1 MLEAIRE
8 ARPGRLTDGGGP
20 ARERSEA
27 LDEALRDLMGSAL
40 GPSPSVALAA
50 VGGYGRGELSPFSD
64 IDLLVLAPAG
74 SETTP
79 ATVRGLLY
87 PLWDA
92 GFEVGHAV
100 RTPKETVERA
110 SADLDTATS
119 ILSARWIAGD
129 RDLFDE
135 LIDRRTRWLMR
146 DAKKLARRIVDS
158 TRRRHG
164 RVERA
169 GWVLAPDLK
178 EDVGGLR
185 DVHRLRWLGALSDSS
200 ATPAPLAHAESVL
213 LAAREALHAET
224 GRRQDRIRIDLQT
237 AVARRLGLNEEDG
250 ASRLMHEIHSSAR
263 TIEHAGALFEQEL
276 LAPLLGGPK
285 RSGFARILSSSTR
298 VDDGVLRVARAADT
312 SVAAATELIAERAHI
327 DAAVEAQTITWLTLI
342 FETASPGPWD
352 GRTREAFF
360 RLLRGPHVVD
370 ALELLEHT
378 GGWPALMPEWSRVR
392 ALAQHDPY
400 HRYTVDGHLFV
411 ATGEV
416 ARVLE
421 QDAVARIAAREAGDL
436 DDLRLAALL
445 HDVGKGSGRDHSEE
459 GEELARAICTRIGLS
474 AERIQRV
481 AALVRH
487 HLTLVDTATRRNLDD
502 GEVISSVAE
511 AVGDPIRLR
520 LLYILSI
527 ADGRATGPD
536 GWSEWKGA
544 LLRELYKKT
553 LAALETGALPVRS
566 DVKAKAEEVEAYEPS
581 LAGRALDVLETL
593 PRSYL
598 SSTHL
603 PDIVDDVK
611 LLLQAPARGELR
623 YRVDDGT
630 EPGEAALTICVA
642 DRPGALARTA
652 GVLAM
657 HRLSVLR
664 AQAFSTTAGLALERF
679 MVGRTGQERW
689 QAIAADLEAVFSGRL
704 ALEARLD
711 RKIRDYGA
719 APASDPDVRV
729 LQDASQHSTVIEVRA
744 ADAIGLLYGI
754 TAALGE
760 LDLDIHVAKID
771 TLGERVVDVF
781 YVRTGWGTKL
791 NDEQTD
797 EVKRAIRHRLQRL
810 YNR

>member
-185 DVHRLRWLGALSDSS
+185 DVHRLRWLWALSDSS

-327 DAAVEAQTITWLTLI
+327 DAAVEVQTIAWLTSI
-342 FETASPGPWD
+342 FETASPDPWD

-744 ADAIGLLYGI
+744 FDAIGLLYGI

-791 NDEQTD
+791 NEEQTD

>member
-1 MLEAIRE
+1 MLAAIRE
-8 ARPGRLTDGGGP
+8 ARLLRLSDGAGP
-20 ARERSEA
+20 ARERSQA
-27 LDEALRDLMGSAL
+27 LDEALRDLVGSAL
-40 GPSPSVALAA
+40 GASPPVALVA
-50 VGGYGRGELSPFSD
+50 VGGYGRSELSHFSD
-64 IDLLVLAPAG
+64 IDLLFLVPTG
-74 SETTP
+74 SETSP
-79 ATVRGLLY
+79 ATIRGLLY

-100 RTPKETVERA
+100 RTPKETIERA
-110 SADLDTATS
+110 AGDLDTATS
-119 ILSARWIAGD
+119 ILSARWVAGA
-129 RDLFDE
+129 RPLFEE
-135 LIDRRTRWLMR
+135 LLDRRARWISR
-146 DAKKLARRIVDS
+146 DAKKIARRIIDS
-158 TRRRHG
+158 TKRRHE

-185 DVHRLRWLGALSDSS
+185 DVHRLRWLSTLAANDAL
-200 ATPAPLAHAESVL
+200 PAPLAEAEGVL
-213 LAAREALHAET
+213 MATREALHAAL
-224 GRRQDRIRIDLQT
+224 GRRHDRMRIDLQKQ
-237 AVARRLGLNEEDG
+237 VAERLGLADDDG
-250 ASRLMHEIHSSAR
+250 ATRLMHEIHSSAR
-263 TIEHAGALFEQEL
+263 RIEHQGTLLEQQL
-276 LAPLLGGPK
+276 LAPILGGPR
-285 RSGFARILSSSTR
+285 RSGFARVLTSSTR
-298 VDDGVLRVARAADT
+298 VDDGTLVVARDAVRDLPTALELVAQRAHLHVPIAAD
-312 SVAAATELIAERAHI
+312 AIE
-327 DAAVEAQTITWLTLI
+327 WLTTT
-342 FETASPGPWD
+342 FEGATTEPWQP
-352 GRTREAFF
+352 RSRAAFF
-360 RLLRGPHVVD
+360 HLLRGPHVVD
-370 ALELLEHT
+370 ALELLDHT
-378 GGWPALMPEWSRVR
+378 GAWPSLMPEWAQVR

-411 ATGEV
+411 AVGEID
-416 ARVLE
+416 
-421 QDAVARIAAREAGDL
+421 DAIESDPVARIAAEEAGDL

-445 HDVGKGSGRDHSEE
+445 HDVGKGSGRDHSVE
-459 GEELARAICTRIGLS
+459 GEEIARAICRRMGLES
-474 AERIQRV
+474 ERVQRV

-502 GEVISSVAE
+502 GDVIAAVAD
-511 AVGDPIRLR
+511 AVGDPLHLR

-536 GWSEWKGA
+536 GWSDWKAA
-544 LLRELYKKT
+544 LLRDLYKKT
-553 LAALETGALPVRS
+553 LIALETGALPVRS

-603 PDIVDDVK
+603 PDIVDDVR
-611 LLLQAPARGELR
+611 LLLQAPARGQLR

-630 EPGEAALTICVA
+630 EPEETALTICVA

-664 AQAFSTTAGLALERF
+664 AQAFSTSGGVALERF
-679 MVGRTGQERW
+679 IVGRGPHSWDE
-689 QAIAADLEAVFSGRL
+689 IANDLEAVFSGRL

-711 RKIRDYGA
+711 RKIRDYEAGA
-719 APASDPDVRV
+719 VIEPDVRV
-729 LQDASQHSTVIEVRA
+729 LQEASEHSTVIEVRTS
-744 ADAIGLLYGI
+744 DAIGLLYGI

-791 NDEQTD
+791 TGDQID
-797 EVKRAIRHRLQRL
+797 EVDRAIRHRLRRL
-810 YNR
+810 YSA

>member
-1 MLEAIRE
+1 
-8 ARPGRLTDGGGP
+8 
-20 ARERSEA
+20 
-27 LDEALRDLMGSAL
+27 MGSAL

-100 RTPKETVERA
+100 RTPKETIERA
-110 SADLDTATS
+110 NADLDTATS

-135 LIDRRTRWLMR
+135 LIDRRTRWLSR
-146 DAKKLARRIVDS
+146 DAKKIARRIVDS
-158 TRRRHG
+158 TRRRHD

-185 DVHRLRWLGALSDSS
+185 DVHRLRWLAALSGSKDL
-200 ATPAPLAHAESVL
+200 PEPLREAESIL

-224 GRRQDRIRIDLQT
+224 GRRQDRIRIDLQMP
-237 AVARRLGLNEEDG
+237 VARRLGFTDTD
-250 ASRLMHEIHSSAR
+250 AATRLMHQIHSSAR
-263 TIEHAGALFEQEL
+263 TIEHRGTLLEQQL

-285 RSGFARILSSSTR
+285 RSGFARVLSGSTR
-298 VDDGVLRVARAADT
+298 VDDGVLRVARDAAP
-312 SVAAATELIAERAHI
+312 SVAGATQLIAERAHI
-327 DAAVEAQTITWLTLI
+327 DVAVGVDAVAWLSSTFESNSPAA
-342 FETASPGPWD
+342 WD
-352 GRTREAFF
+352 DDTRSAFF
-360 RLLRGPHVVD
+360 HLLRGPHAVN
-370 ALELLEHT
+370 ALELLDHT
-378 GGWPALMPEWSRVR
+378 GGWPVLIPEWSRVR

-411 ATGEV
+411 ATSEID
-416 ARVLE
+416 RVL
-421 QDAVARIAAREAGDL
+421 DADPVARIAAEEAGDL
-436 DDLRLAALL
+436 DDLRFAALL
-445 HDVGKGSGRDHSEE
+445 HDVGKGSGRDHSVE
-459 GEELARAICTRIGLS
+459 GEELARAICTRVGLT
-474 AERIQRV
+474 AERTQRV

-511 AVGDPIRLR
+511 AIGDPLRLR

-553 LAALETGALPVRS
+553 LTALETGALPVRS

-603 PDIVDDVK
+603 PDIVDDVR

-630 EPGEAALTICVA
+630 EPGETALTICVS

-664 AQAFSTTAGLALERF
+664 AQAFSTSAGLALERF
-679 MVGRTGQERW
+679 ILGRTGDERW
-689 QAIAADLEAVFSGRL
+689 EAVVADLEAVFSGRL

-711 RKIRDYGA
+711 RKIRDYGES
-719 APASDPDVRV
+719 PASEPDVRV

-791 NDEQTD
+791 NTEQAD
-797 EVKRAIRHRLQRL
+797 EVKRAIRHRLSRL

>member
-1 MLEAIRE
+1 
-8 ARPGRLTDGGGP
+8 
-20 ARERSEA
+20 
-27 LDEALRDLMGSAL
+27 MGSAL

-64 IDLLVLAPAG
+64 IDLLVLAPTG

-100 RTPKETVERA
+100 RTPKETIERA
-110 SADLDTATS
+110 NADLDTATS

-135 LIDRRTRWLMR
+135 LIDRRTRWLAR
-146 DAKKLARRIVDS
+146 DQKKIARRIVDS
-158 TRRRHG
+158 TRRRHE

-185 DVHRLRWLGALSDSS
+185 DVHRLRWLASLNGNEQL
-200 ATPAPLAHAESVL
+200 PGPLEEAESVL
-213 LAAREALHAET
+213 LSAREALHAEA
-224 GRRQDRIRIDLQT
+224 GRRQDRIRIDLQGL
-237 AVARRLGLNEEDG
+237 VARRLGFTDADG
-250 ASRLMHEIHSSAR
+250 ATRLMHEIHSSAR
-263 TIEHAGALFEQEL
+263 SIEHQGSLLEQQL

-285 RSGFARILSSSTR
+285 RSGFARVLSGSTR
-298 VDDGVLRVARAADT
+298 VDDGVLQVARDAVPT
-312 SVAAATELIAERAHI
+312 VATATELVAERAHI
-327 DAAVEAQTITWLTLI
+327 DAAVGVAAVEWLASTFEA
-342 FETASPGPWD
+342 ASAAPWD
-352 GRTREAFF
+352 SRTRDAFF
-360 RLLRGPHVVD
+360 HLLRGPHVID
-370 ALELLEHT
+370 ALELLDHT
-378 GGWPALMPEWSRVR
+378 GGWPALVPEWSRVR

-411 ATGEV
+411 ATSEV
-416 ARVLE
+416 GRVLE
-421 QDAVARIAAREAGDL
+421 ADPVARIAAQEAGDL

-445 HDVGKGSGRDHSEE
+445 HDVGKGSGRDHSVE
-459 GEELARAICTRIGLS
+459 GEDLARSICERIGLP
-474 AERIQRV
+474 AERTQRV

-511 AVGDPIRLR
+511 AIGDPLRLR

-603 PDIVDDVK
+603 PDIVDDVR

-623 YRVDDGT
+623 LRVDDGT
-630 EPGEAALTICVA
+630 EPGESALTICVS

-664 AQAFSTTAGLALERF
+664 AQAFSTSAGLALERF
-679 MVGRTGQERW
+679 ILGRTGDERW
-689 QAIAADLEAVFSGRL
+689 DAIAADLEAVFSGRL

-711 RKIRDYGA
+711 RKIRDYGET
-719 APASDPDVRV
+719 PASEPDVRV

-744 ADAIGLLYGI
+744 TDAIGLLYGI
-754 TAALGE
+754 TAALGD

-791 NDEQTD
+791 NEEQTD
-797 EVKRAIRHRLQRL
+797 EVKRAISHRLSRL

>member
-1 MLEAIRE
+1 
-8 ARPGRLTDGGGP
+8 
-20 ARERSEA
+20 
-27 LDEALRDLMGSAL
+27 MGSAL

-64 IDLLVLAPAG
+64 IDLLVLAANG

-100 RTPKETVERA
+100 RTPKETIERA
-110 SADLDTATS
+110 GADLDTATS
-119 ILSARWIAGD
+119 ILSARWLAGD

-135 LIDRRTRWLMR
+135 LIDRRTRWLAR
-146 DAKKLARRIVDS
+146 DARKIARRIVDS
-158 TRRRHG
+158 TRRRHD

-178 EDVGGLR
+178 EDIGGLR
-185 DVHRLRWLGALSDSS
+185 DVHRLRWLAALTGSEDL
-200 ATPAPLAHAESVL
+200 PEPLREAESVL

-224 GRRQDRIRIDLQT
+224 GRRQDRIRIDLQ
-237 AVARRLGLNEEDG
+237 AQVAHRLAFTDPDG

-263 TIEHAGALFEQEL
+263 TIEHQGALHEQQL

-285 RSGFARILSSSTR
+285 RSGFARVLSGSTR
-298 VDDGVLRVARAADT
+298 VDDGVLGIARDAAQ
-312 SVAAATELIAERAHI
+312 SVAGATELIAERAHI
-327 DAAVEAQTITWLTLI
+327 DAAVGVDTVAWLTAT
-342 FETASPGPWD
+342 FENNPPEPWD
-352 GRTREAFF
+352 DRTREAFF
-360 RLLRGPHVVD
+360 HLLRGPHVVD
-370 ALELLEHT
+370 ALELLDHT
-378 GGWPALMPEWSRVR
+378 GGWPVLVPEWSRVR

-411 ATGEV
+411 ATSEID
-416 ARVLE
+416 RVL
-421 QDAVARIAAREAGDL
+421 DADPVARIAAQEAGDL

-445 HDVGKGSGRDHSEE
+445 HDVGKGSGRDHSVE
-459 GEELARAICTRIGLS
+459 GEELARSICDRIGLP
-474 AERIQRV
+474 AERVQRV
-481 AALVRH
+481 SALVRH

-511 AVGDPIRLR
+511 AIGDPLRLR

-553 LAALETGALPVRS
+553 LAALETGTLPVRS

-603 PDIVDDVK
+603 PDIVDDVR

-623 YRVDDGT
+623 YRVDEGT
-630 EPGEAALTICVA
+630 EPGETALTICVS

-664 AQAFSTTAGLALERF
+664 AQAFSTSAGLALERF
-679 MVGRTGQERW
+679 IIGRTGEERW
-689 QAIAADLEAVFSGRL
+689 EAVAADLEAVFSGRL

-711 RKIRDYGA
+711 RKIRDYGES
-719 APASDPDVRV
+719 PTTEPDVRV

-791 NDEQTD
+791 NTEQTD
-797 EVKRAIRHRLQRL
+797 EVERAIRHRLARL
-810 YNR
+810 YNH